1 MTDVSKA
8 AKASG
13 SILLIGFLGLYLT
26 DFITGYGLASV
37 HPMVLLPLM
46 GTALF
51 AAAGFWLQKYK
62 KAYTALCFIV
72 LFLLYSCRVW
82 PDNFTSYLW
91 CEDGI
96 AMISDAIFSG
106 PSSLFDASN
115 GSCWFI
121 PRFISFI
128 SYQICLLFR
137 DITYL
142 PQLQGFITKALA
154 AGCLMYFMSDRFEWL
169 VKERAWRFVICAMV
183 VLAIPG
189 SAYETMPVD
198 TSVPFVLNFTVFLIG
213 LDTLLGPVRRPV
225 SIGETVLLTIQAVS
239 TAAAPFC
246 GAVAVFACARW
257 LFVKP
262 EKDRSARGVVTGIV
276 CTLVVSGATLFQLLT
291 TLMSSREVSELS
303 LGRRLVVCT
312 QDFVFFPYLTSYENV
327 LLWIL
332 GLAGWVIIVLLAKL
346 SWKLIAYCAAYGYAF
361 LFYCSMTGEPDQITE
376 VIETGIGARYYM
388 MNYMIAFLLLG
399 VCINLL
405 FASDRVR
412 KLDGAVLLLAVL
424 VIAYPTYLIDMPNV
438 ESAFSYDYCSNLFD
452 PEGDNK
458 LVIPVA
464 PDARYRMVIPWD
476 SSDYKSSGCD
486 AQAFLETV
494 NGQNVNDV
502 IYLTDEQEE
511 VLITVQTADKNGNT
525 FEYVFFDWGGGQWA
539 CPVSV
544 ESDRYTFNVPGEHI
558 REGVVSFIGI
568 TADGERY
575 DWSADF
581 DIVVQ

>member
-96 AMISDAIFSG
+96 EMISDAIFKG
-106 PSSLFDASN
+106 ASSVFDASY
-115 GSCWFI
+115 GSCWVI
-121 PRFISFI
+121 PRFISFVC
-128 SYQICLLFR
+128 YRICLLFG
-137 DITYL
+137 DITHL
-142 PQLQGFITKALA
+142 PQLQALVTKMLA

-169 VKERAWRFVICAMV
+169 AKERAWRFVICAMV

-189 SAYETMPVD
+189 SAYDALACD

-225 SIGETVLLTIQAVS
+225 SIGETVFLTIQAVS

-246 GAVAVFACARW
+246 GAVAVFACLRW

-262 EKDRSARGVVTGIV
+262 EKDRSVRSVVTGIV

-291 TLMSSREVSELS
+291 TLMSSREVSELL
-303 LGRRLVVCT
+303 LGRRLLVCT

-412 KLDGAVLLLAVL
+412 KLDGAVLLLVVL

-438 ESAFSYDYCSNLFD
+438 ESAFSYDYCSELFD
-452 PEGDNK
+452 TEGDSI
-458 LVIPVA
+458 LIIPIA
-464 PDARYRMVIPWD
+464 PDAHFRMVIPFKLAK
-476 SSDYKSSGCD
+476 YEPSGCE
-486 AQAFLETV
+486 AQGAVETV
-494 NGQNVNDV
+494 NGQPVNDT
-502 IYLTDEQEE
+502 IYFVNGQSD
-511 VLITVQTADKNGNT
+511 VLITGHACDKNGEP
-525 FEYVFFDWGGGQWA
+525 FEYVFFDWGEGQWV
-539 CPVSV
+539 CPVTAEDDAYVFCVDNGLIRGGSV
-544 ESDRYTFNVPGEHI
+544 SL
-558 REGVVSFIGI
+558 IGI
-568 TADGERY
+568 SADGERY
-575 DWSADF
+575 DWSAGF